1 MKNLDSD
8 IDSYNDKYVEKE
20 LKENEEYLKMKE
32 NEFIQRKNESKLKA
46 MNDLHNKISQYK
58 SERLK
63 KKQQQQDEQDDDNN
77 NTPTNTN
84 IIVTE

>member
-1 MKNLDSD
+1 
-8 IDSYNDKYVEKE
+8 
-20 LKENEEYLKMKE
+20 MKE
-32 NEFIQRKNESKLKA
+32 NEYIQRKNESKLKA

-63 KKQQQQDEQDDDNN
+63 KKQQQQQEEQDDD